1 MREKCMYFNY
11 HAKVKRLI
19 LEGKLK
25 GYEFLDEYNGI
36 SPVLLLH
43 FEDCRSMP
51 IRDYMWEEYLP
62 YIMAF
67 DDKQKEKSNQKID

>member
-1 MREKCMYFNY
+1 MYFNY

-19 LEGKLK
+19 LEGRLM

-36 SPVLLLH
+36 SPVLLLY
-43 FEDCRSMP
+43 FEGARPMP

-62 YIMAF
+62 ILEQF
-67 DDKQKEKSNQKID
+67 DKNEEKSKKNSKNN

>member
-1 MREKCMYFNY
+1 MYFNY

-19 LEGKLK
+19 LEGRLT

-36 SPVLLLH
+36 SPALLLY
-43 FEDCRSMP
+43 FDGARPMP

-62 YIMAF
+62 MLEKF
-67 DDKQKEKSNQKID
+67 DENSENINKK